1 MGNANCN
8 TCCSTE
14 QGEFKLNE
22 VSLDDRNQRKNQ
34 GSFGGGTHVRVGA
47 RFKLLLYHYFHPFFI
62 EQNFPSAILIASM
75 SKLQIYC
82 FI

>member
-47 RFKLLLYHYFHPFFI
+47 RFKLSYSTLSIHFSSSEIFHQTF
-62 EQNFPSAILIASM
+62 
-75 SKLQIYC
+75 
-82 FI
+82 